1 MIAKASLIHWIIE
14 FTVSVEF
21 LMIFKYILE
30 KLPTLAKKKSFY
42 GFNFLYMSSGFF
54 MCDFNMLWNYSKS
67 LLSLFRVYGITFH
80 LLSTL
85 FKKQAFLYQGL
96 LKCYTQVD
104 KLTTGDIIN

>member
-1 MIAKASLIHWIIE
+1 
-14 FTVSVEF
+14 
-21 LMIFKYILE
+21 
-30 KLPTLAKKKSFY
+30 
-42 GFNFLYMSSGFF
+42 
-54 MCDFNMLWNYSKS
+54 MLWNYSKS